1 MTDGAA
7 ARPRFTRSL
16 ALSGIS
22 SASAALLLVL
32 YARAS
37 DYLSQPE
44 FGLFQYALVLASLAE
59 TLIDLGMHQITIR
72 AVARDRASASKLL
85 HNTLT
90 FKGLPAVVVVAATA
104 VYLWSTDFASAEGS
118 PALTADGMR
127 VFCLLMVVSAVPRS
141 YFMTVRGVLLGL
153 ERFGRDTALVV
164 IDRAALLAAGLLAL
178 SAHAGLM
185 GIALV
190 FLLTRTATL
199 VAALLVARGLVG
211 RLAINVDTALWRSLQ
226 RSALPV
232 GVFMIV
238 LSFYTYIDTVM
249 LTHMTTTTET
259 ALYGAA
265 YRLYEGLCY
274 APSILAAALSPRLAA
289 LWKTDRARH
298 RRLAYLGLLGAVGL
312 AIALALPVIALA
324 EPLVTTLFGK
334 AGGPDYAAAAP
345 TLRILAAGL
354 VFIFPIWILH
364 SIAISTF
371 REHLLLRT
379 TIVGAIVNVVLNFWL
394 IPARGPDGA
403 ALATVI
409 GEGLCTALLVAGL
422 WTALRRQP
430 ADATV

>member
-72 AVARDRASASKLL
+72 AVARDRASAPKLL

-104 VYLWSTDFASAEGS
+104 VYLWSTD
-118 PALTADGMR
+118 LTSTER
-127 VFCLLMVVSAVPRS
+127 VFCLLMVASAVPRS

-199 VAALLVARGLVG
+199 AAALLVARGLVG
-211 RLAINVDTALWRSLQ
+211 ALAINLDTRLWRSLQ
-226 RSALPV
+226 QTALPV

-324 EPLVTTLFGK
+324 EPLVTALFGK

-394 IPARGPDGA
+394 IPLRGPDGA
-403 ALATVI
+403 AMATVI

-422 WTALRRQP
+422 WSALRRQP
-430 ADATV
+430 GDATA